1 MGNAQSLPYPDNT
14 DLSLMLDLTHLLANQ
29 TDFMD
34 TVATLQEGQ
43 GASVDGVWGSSCA
56 LVSAAINT
64 GGFPVNL
71 IVLPEGKQID
81 DFCDDLT
88 LFTDQEVFAFPV
100 LDSGASRESY
110 GGTSGTISPVI
121 KC

>member
-1 MGNAQSLPYPDNT
+1 
-14 DLSLMLDLTHLLANQ
+14 MLDLTHLLANQ

-110 GGTSGTISPVI
+110 GNDDQQG
-121 KC
+121 

>member
-1 MGNAQSLPYPDNT
+1 
-14 DLSLMLDLTHLLANQ
+14 MLDLTRLLANQ

-34 TVATLQEGQ
+34 TVAVLQEGQ

-81 DFCDDLT
+81 DFRDDLA

-100 LDSGASRESY
+100 LENGSSR
-110 GGTSGTISPVI
+110 
-121 KC
+121 